1 MQKLQVTVGLD
12 IGTTKVAV
20 CAGTIQEGIIN
31 IIGFGSSPASGVRK
45 GIIIDIEETVSAVT
59 AALEEAERMSGSPIT
74 DAFVGISNPQITCTI
89 SKGVIA
95 ISRADGEITETDV
108 QRVIEAARAI
118 ALPPNYQI
126 IDVIPRSFIID
137 GQTDIN
143 DPIGMTGIR
152 LEVEA
157 HVIGASIP
165 AIKTLSKCIEQSSL
179 GISDLTFS
187 PLASSYAILTKKQK
201 EAGVALVDIGASTT
215 SVAIFEDGDLLYA
228 GILSI
233 GSLHI
238 TNDIAIGLRT
248 SLDVAEKIK
257 IKYGS
262 ATPTKFKETEMVDL
276 KDFDSSEE
284 EKISKK
290 YIAEIVEA
298 RLSEIF
304 AMVRSELKKVGKD
317 GMLPAGIVF
326 TGGGSK
332 IQGLLEAAKE
342 ELRLPAQIGYPHMEI
357 SGMIDKLDNPMYST
371 SVGLMLWG
379 MNHYNDLSQSKFD
392 IGKMGGV
399 FDKVKGIFRQ
409 FSA

>member
-1 MQKLQVTVGLD
+1 MQKSHITVGLD

-20 CAGTIQEGIIN
+20 CAGSIQEGVIN
-31 IIGFGSSPASGVRK
+31 IVGVGSSPNSGVRK
-45 GIIIDIEETVSAVT
+45 GVVTDVEETVSAIT
-59 AALEEAERMSGSPIT
+59 SALEEAERMSGVPIT
-74 DAFVGISNPQITCTI
+74 DGFVGISNPHVTCTI

-95 ISRADGEITETDV
+95 ISRADGEITEMDV

-126 IDVIPRSFIID
+126 IDVIPKSFTID
-137 GQTDIN
+137 GQRDIK
-143 DPIGMTGIR
+143 DPVGMNGIR

-157 HVIGASIP
+157 HVIGASIS
-165 AIKTLSKCIEQSSL
+165 ATKTLTKCIEQSGLSVA
-179 GISDLTFS
+179 DLTFS

-215 SVAIFEDGDLLYA
+215 SITIFEECDLLHA
-228 GILSI
+228 CILNI

-248 SLDVAEKIK
+248 SLDTAEKIK
-257 IKYGS
+257 TKYGS
-262 ATPTKFKETEMVDL
+262 ATPNKIKDTEMVDL

-284 EKISKK
+284 EKVSKK
-290 YIAEIVEA
+290 YIAEIIEA
-298 RLSEIF
+298 RLCEIF
-304 AMVRSELKKVGKD
+304 SMVRAELKKVGKD
-317 GMLPAGIVF
+317 GMLPAGVIF

-332 IQGLLEAAKE
+332 LQGLLESAKE

-379 MNHYNDLSQSKFD
+379 MNHSSDLNQSKFD

>member
-1 MQKLQVTVGLD
+1 MQKSHITVGLD

-20 CAGTIQEGIIN
+20 CAGTVQEGIVN
-31 IIGFGSSPASGVRK
+31 IIGVGHAPNSGVRK
-45 GIIIDIEETVSAVT
+45 GVISDVEETVSAIT
-59 AALEEAERMSGSPIT
+59 AALEEAERMSGAPIT
-74 DAFVGISNPQITCTI
+74 DAFVGISNPNITCTI

-95 ISRADGEITETDV
+95 ISRADGEITEGDV
-108 QRVIEAARAI
+108 ARVIEAARAI

-126 IDVIPRSFIID
+126 IDVIPKSFTID
-137 GQTDIN
+137 GQTDIK

-157 HVIGASIP
+157 HVIGASIS
-165 AIKTLSKCIEQSSL
+165 ATKTLSKCIEQSGL
-179 GISDLTFS
+179 AIADLTFS
-187 PLASSYAILTKKQK
+187 PLANSFAILNKKQK

-215 SVAIFEDGDLLYA
+215 SVTIFEDCDLLHA
-228 GILSI
+228 AILNI

-248 SLDVAEKIK
+248 SLDIAEKIK

-262 ATPTKFKETEMVDL
+262 AISSKIKETEMVDL
-276 KDFDSSEE
+276 KDFDSSED
-284 EKISKK
+284 EKVSKK
-290 YIAEIVEA
+290 YIAEIIEA

-304 AMVRSELKKVGKD
+304 SMIRKELKRVGKD
-317 GMLPAGIVF
+317 GMLPAGVIF

-332 IQGLLEAAKE
+332 IQGLLESAKE

-379 MNHYNDLSQSKFD
+379 MNHESDLGQSKFD
-392 IGKMGGV
+392 VGKMGGV

>member
-1 MQKLQVTVGLD
+1 MQKSHITVGLD
-12 IGTTKVAV
+12 IGTTKVTV
-20 CAGTIQEGIIN
+20 CAGNVQEGIIN
-31 IIGFGSSPASGVRK
+31 IIGVGHAPNNGVRK
-45 GIIIDIEETVSAVT
+45 GMVSDIEETVSAIT
-59 AALEEAERMSGSPIT
+59 AALEEAERMCGSPIT
-74 DAFVGISNPQITCTI
+74 DAFVGISNPQVTCTV

-126 IDVIPRSFIID
+126 IDVIPSSFTID
-137 GQTDIN
+137 GQTGIK
-143 DPIGMTGIR
+143 DPIGMSGIR

-157 HVIGASIP
+157 HVIGASISTT
-165 AIKTLSKCIEQSSL
+165 KTLTKCIEQSGL
-179 GISDLTFS
+179 AVADLTFS
-187 PLASSYAILTKKQK
+187 PLASSYAILNKKQK

-215 SVAIFEDGDLLYA
+215 SVTIYEECDLLHA
-228 GILSI
+228 AILNI

-248 SLDVAEKIK
+248 SLEIAEKIK

-262 ATPTKFKETEMVDL
+262 ASPSKIKETEMIDL
-276 KDFDSSEE
+276 KDFDASEE
-284 EKISKK
+284 EKISKR
-290 YIAEIVEA
+290 YLAEIIEA
-298 RLSEIF
+298 RMSEIF
-304 AMVRSELKKVGKD
+304 SMVRKELKKVGKD
-317 GMLPAGIVF
+317 GMLPAGVVF

-379 MNHYNDLSQSKFD
+379 MNHSNDLSQSKFD
-392 IGKMGGV
+392 FGKMGGV